1 MPFFILSVLMQV
13 ALVIHVVKTG
23 RNTTWIWIIVMLPLA
38 GAIAYLI
45 LEVLPG
51 ASNSRT
57 GKKAA
62 RKVQDIIN
70 PDRDINRAASDYSA
84 ADTVQNSMALA
95 RQCLSRNMFQE
106 AKGLYQKCLKGP
118 YANDPDL
125 MFGLASAEFGLND
138 FAATR
143 KTLDRLIAEN
153 PDYKNQDAHLLY
165 ARALEG
171 LGDRAAAQHEY
182 ETLYTYF
189 TGPQA
194 MFHFALFL
202 KGQGETARAKAL
214 FSEVIEK
221 SKRSGRHF
229 NELYKDYIN
238 KAKAELSG

>member
-1 MPFFILSVLMQV
+1 M
-13 ALVIHVVKTG
+13 
-23 RNTTWIWIIVMLPLA
+23 
-38 GAIAYLI
+38 
-45 LEVLPG
+45 E
-51 ASNSRT
+51 
-57 GKKAA
+57 
-62 RKVQDIIN
+62 
-70 PDRDINRAASDYSA
+70 
-84 ADTVQNSMALA
+84 LA
-95 RQCLSRNMFQE
+95 RQCLNRNMFQE
-106 AKGLYQKCLKGP
+106 AKSLYQKCLKGP

-143 KTLDRLIAEN
+143 QTLDRLIAEN
-153 PDYKNQDAHLLY
+153 PGYKNQDAHLLY

-214 FSEVIEK
+214 FSEDRK
-221 SKRSGRHF
+221 STRLNSSHV
-229 NELYKDYIN
+229 
-238 KAKAELSG
+238 